1 VVPEDAD
8 GVNEHPV
15 AVPVFEKSA
24 DDKPLMVSL
33 NVSVKD
39 EDNPLLVA
47 EDHDAPGAVVSDT
60 GTVTETEAVPP
71 PRVD

>member
-1 VVPEDAD
+1 
-8 GVNEHPV
+8 
-15 AVPVFEKSA
+15 
-24 DDKPLMVSL
+24 MVSL

-47 EDHDAPGAVVSDT
+47 EDHDALGAVVSDT